1 MGRGIIEFLLL
12 FFLISFDVEV
22 RLVLTFGG
30 AIEEEEEEEEVV
42 DVVDVDLVFDFA
54 TFLALGTTVPKALL
68 FFPFF
73 FELFA

>member
-30 AIEEEEEEEEVV
+30 AIEEEEEEVV